1 MGQLK
6 HYFNLFRYWQWIKNL
21 IIFIPIILSDTYD
34 LNLLIDTLGLFII
47 FSIFVSGTYI
57 LNDIKDYKE
66 DRKHPKKRERPIASG
81 AISLNNAFL
90 TSLVLTIT
98 SISFSFFYYG
108 TMVASLFV
116 CYLLITLI
124 YSFKLKYVNIVDGI
138 IVSILYFIRLY
149 LGSVV
154 TNIDLTF
161 ELSAYIVLLSILI
174 VFLKKNSI
182 INIPNYKNKIKELI
196 IFQNKSVQ
204 NSVVIKTLSVFLH
217 IVLGWWATKFIETS
231 FDLLLIFLFIILH
244 LHLIRNLISLSNEGL
259 LEDLSKSILTNYKLV
274 FKILIL
280 FIIFLMF
287 YNV

>member
-1 MGQLK
+1 M
-6 HYFNLFRYWQWIKNL
+6 
-21 IIFIPIILSDTYD
+21 
-34 LNLLIDTLGLFII
+34 
-47 FSIFVSGTYI
+47 
-57 LNDIKDYKE
+57 
-66 DRKHPKKRERPIASG
+66 
-81 AISLNNAFL
+81 
-90 TSLVLTIT
+90 
-98 SISFSFFYYG
+98 
-108 TMVASLFV
+108 
-116 CYLLITLI
+116 
-124 YSFKLKYVNIVDGI
+124 
-138 IVSILYFIRLY
+138 
-149 LGSVV
+149 V